1 MKALFKYATIAL
13 AAVSAFAC
21 NKIAEPSVAL
31 SGKEMVFIASR
42 ENLASK
48 SFRMDDGSVWW
59 NAAEEVSIFYGSGA
73 AGGSRFVSTN
83 TDIAETV
90 ELAGTITV
98 GDTES
103 DFWGVYPYS
112 SENSCDGSSITT
124 VIPARQAGVARN
136 FSDNVFPAMAKASS
150 TSLPFWNLCGGIKF
164 FVSRAD
170 IKSVTFKGNNGEALA
185 GKVKFVF
192 GADGK
197 PEVAEVIEGQTE
209 VTLTAPGGGS
219 FQAGKSYYMTLLPGA
234 LDRGFTISFQ
244 TASTIGSVT
253 STNPQ
258 TIKRS
263 TFGVLNNLDTAVT
276 DWTAN
281 MPSLRDFAAEF
292 VKGLDVWASTT
303 GNVDADGAHN
313 KYGPEGSWENVHFIP
328 IVGDPTGPYYQN
340 GNNQYDYTL
349 YTPWVLNVGG
359 TEISSSQAW
368 EIAIRGLMNM
378 CTAEGEAF
386 LDGMT
391 DRNKAFTAQDGLA
404 MSAAPVSETSPS
416 NQWGQNPW
424 YEYDNLVRQGDSEVL
439 NVDIDFMLKVG
450 AWHVVRSF
458 IAVGA
463 NKPLGKIGNY
473 QEFGSTS
480 NTLNL
485 GTYEGY
491 ISAMRELLVMMRIY
505 KYLLDNNIDSNIY
518 TALQGVMFDVD
529 LYGVEQPDIRL
540 KTKSLDFG
548 SAEQTKDA
556 TFVAKTEWTASSTAS
571 WITVNPTSGIQGE
584 VTIQVT
590 AAANSGDA
598 REGKVI
604 IKGGNVTEGLEIA
617 VSQAQYIAPSQSTLK
632 DFAVEFV
639 KGLDVWASTIGNVD
653 ADGYRNQHS
662 NAGAWENVHFIPIV
676 GNPAG
681 SYYNYGNNQYDYSV
695 YTPWVLNVGGTE
707 ISSSQAWEI
716 AIRGLMNMCTAE
728 GEAFLDGMTDRN
740 KAYTLQDGLALS
752 AAPVS
757 ATSKDNKWGNYP
769 WYEYDNLV
777 KDGGAE
783 VTEVGIEF
791 MVKVGAWHVVR
802 SFLAVGANKPLQAIG
817 NYQEFGTASNT
828 LNLGNY
834 KGFISPMRELLVM
847 MRIYKYLLD
856 NNIDSN
862 VYTAIKDQKFD
873 FDLYG
878 IGL

>member
-1 MKALFKYATIAL
+1 MKAFFKYATIAL
-13 AAVSAFAC
+13 AAVSSFAC
-21 NKIAEPSVAL
+21 NKIAGPSVDL
-31 SGKEMVFIASR
+31 SGTEMVFIASR

-197 PEVAEVIEGQTE
+197 PEIAEVIEGQTE

-292 VKGLDVWASTT
+292 VKGLDVWAATV

-391 DRNKAFTAQDGLA
+391 DRNKA
-404 MSAAPVSETSPS
+404 
-416 NQWGQNPW
+416 
-424 YEYDNLVRQGDSEVL
+424 
-439 NVDIDFMLKVG
+439 
-450 AWHVVRSF
+450 
-458 IAVGA
+458 
-463 NKPLGKIGNY
+463 
-473 QEFGSTS
+473 
-480 NTLNL
+480 
-485 GTYEGY
+485 
-491 ISAMRELLVMMRIY
+491 
-505 KYLLDNNIDSNIY
+505 
-518 TALQGVMFDVD
+518 
-529 LYGVEQPDIRL
+529 
-540 KTKSLDFG
+540 
-548 SAEQTKDA
+548 
-556 TFVAKTEWTASSTAS
+556 
-571 WITVNPTSGIQGE
+571 
-584 VTIQVT
+584 
-590 AAANSGDA
+590 
-598 REGKVI
+598 
-604 IKGGNVTEGLEIA
+604 
-617 VSQAQYIAPSQSTLK
+617 
-632 DFAVEFV
+632 
-639 KGLDVWASTIGNVD
+639 
-653 ADGYRNQHS
+653 
-662 NAGAWENVHFIPIV
+662 
-676 GNPAG
+676 
-681 SYYNYGNNQYDYSV
+681 
-695 YTPWVLNVGGTE
+695 
-707 ISSSQAWEI
+707 
-716 AIRGLMNMCTAE
+716 
-728 GEAFLDGMTDRN
+728 
-740 KAYTLQDGLALS
+740 YTLQDGLALS
-752 AAPVS
+752 AAPIS
-757 ATSKDNKWGNYP
+757 ATSKDNKWGKHP
-769 WYEYDNLV
+769 WYEYNNLV

-802 SFLAVGANKPLQAIG
+802 SFIAVGANSPLKAIG

>member
-1 MKALFKYATIAL
+1 MKAFFKYATIAL
-13 AAVSAFAC
+13 AAVSSFAC

-31 SGKEMVFIASR
+31 SGKEMVFISSR

-112 SENSCDGSSITT
+112 AENSCDGSSITT

-653 ADGYRNQHS
+653 ADGERNQHS
-662 NAGAWENVHFIPIV
+662 KAGAWENVHFIPIV
-676 GNPAG
+676 GNTA
-681 SYYNYGNNQYDYSV
+681 SDYYNYGNNQYDYSV

-752 AAPVS
+752 AAPIS
-757 ATSKDNKWGNYP
+757 ATSKDNKWGKHP
-769 WYEYDNLV
+769 WYEYNNLV

-802 SFLAVGANKPLQAIG
+802 SFIAVGANSPLKAIG